1 MHCRSCTSGI
11 LAPLTRGLCLSPNFS
26 LHDIMQESILI
37 LGVDSRVH
45 TKGEPHGYYHS
56 FTLPGCSRHHRDHGL
71 DNEYG
76 DGDVALP
83 RGSNMELP
91 MAVAQLA
98 FVADLRYCHLFL
110 HGNDRQLW
118 HPRSTLGMAL
128 SDYRMQDRHLVVAL
142 RY

>member
-1 MHCRSCTSGI
+1 
-11 LAPLTRGLCLSPNFS
+11 
-26 LHDIMQESILI
+26 MQESILI

-91 MAVAQLA
+91 LAVAQLA